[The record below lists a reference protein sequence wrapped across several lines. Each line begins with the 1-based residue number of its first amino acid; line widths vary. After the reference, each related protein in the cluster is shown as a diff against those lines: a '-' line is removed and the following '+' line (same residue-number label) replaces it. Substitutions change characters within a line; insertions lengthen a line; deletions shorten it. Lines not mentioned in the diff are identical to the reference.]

1 MATAID
7 RGDHTY
13 VSPAGYILP
22 GISSVLR
29 AAGLLDSMPTG
40 NEAAMQRGSRVHKA
54 VEFDT
59 TNELDEASMDEG
71 ELFMVHAARR
81 ARQDL
86 KLDVIATEAC
96 VCNEALGYATKVD
109 LVCKWDGKLTVVNYK
124 TGNYY
129 AHYPIQLALEAL
141 CFDEG
146 VRRLAIYMRPS
157 KHYLM
162 QEYEDRAD
170 YAVARACATIAAWKR
185 GQKHADKMM
194 EDIPNEP
201 EQ

>member
-1 MATAID
+1 MTTAID

-13 VSPAGYILP
+13 VSPAGHILP

-29 AAGLLDSMPTG
+29 AAGLLADMPGG

-59 TNELDEASMDEG
+59 TNELDEASMDDG
-71 ELFMVHAARR
+71 ELFLVHAARR

-86 KLDVIATEAC
+86 KLDIIAVESC

-109 LVCKWDGKLTVVNYK
+109 AVVRWEGKLTVVNYK
-124 TGNYY
+124 TGNFYR
-129 AHYPIQLALEAL
+129 HYPIQMALEAL
-141 CFDEG
+141 CVEEP
-146 VRRLAIYMRPS
+146 VRRLGIYLRPS
-157 KHYLM
+157 THYLI
-162 QEYEDRAD
+162 QEYTDRED

-185 GQKHADKMM
+185 GQKN
-194 EDIPNEP
+194 NE
-201 EQ
+201 EAMSDLKEEIV